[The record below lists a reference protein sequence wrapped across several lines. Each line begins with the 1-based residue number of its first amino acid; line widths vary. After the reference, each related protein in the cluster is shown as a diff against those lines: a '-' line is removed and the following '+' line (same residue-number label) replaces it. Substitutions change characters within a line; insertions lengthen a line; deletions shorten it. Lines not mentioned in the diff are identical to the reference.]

1 MVYEGKEAPVSALYK
16 AFGILETLGYG
27 RATLADISRKVGM
40 PKSTAS
46 RFLASLMD
54 LGVVYKNDRDEFGL
68 TAKLFGLGAR
78 ALDAFEL
85 VSVASSFMRTLSAKI
100 EETVYLAVCA
110 DKSVVYLHKVDSPRA
125 LRMHSR
131 VGFEAPMYCTSLG
144 KCLLAWMDP
153 VQAEAVINRLEF
165 DARLPNTITNA
176 QSLRE
181 HLVLVREQGYACDNE
196 EIEENVICFGAPIF
210 NWHGQVIAAISVSMP
225 IFRFDEANR
234 ETLLRELKS
243 AAQGISS
250 TFGFQ
255 GHKAENA

>member
-1 MVYEGKEAPVSALYK
+1 MMAGPLSAGEHRIVMMIDNGRFEAVGDAIVRDSAMMK
-16 AFGILETLGYG
+16 AVAHSNTDH
-27 RATLADISRKVGM
+27 TQ
-40 PKSTAS
+40 TNWN
-46 RFLASLMD
+46 
-54 LGVVYKNDRDEFGL
+54 GVVGYLRVE
-68 TAKLFGLGAR
+68 AAR
-78 ALDAFEL
+78 ASIARLDVRAPDRHVTVRIELDAFDADNRFPSFWSDPHDDQL
-85 VSVASSFMRTLSAKI
+85 VLEFALEGVAEPVVIRKPIAVSSGFTPV
-100 EETVYLAVCA
+100 TVDA
-110 DKSVVYLHKVDSPRA
+110 DLP
-125 LRMHSR
+125 
-131 VGFEAPMYCTSLG
+131 
-144 KCLLAWMDP
+144 
-153 VQAEAVINRLEF
+153 AEAVINRLEF